1 MEGQGLGFGGDAQA
15 VGGKEN
21 FGGEAGLTLTLAL
34 DRYDRHIPLFLNA
47 VEGPAGLKYR
57 ALEVGMAP
65 PRRDGIDRHGRML
78 RDLEFDAA
86 EVSLASY
93 IIARQRGIP
102 LTAVPVFPRRLFSQN
117 HVFVHRKSGIRA
129 PADLAGRKVGLWAFQ
144 VTMSVL
150 FKGDLKGY
158 YGVPWEGIEWHTQ
171 YPEEMPW
178 SHPSVKLHQAP
189 PGMDLAQMLIEREID
204 AYVHPHPPHLM
215 QQSPEVTRLFAE
227 PELECARYAAA
238 RGYYPIMHLVA
249 IKEERV
255 RERPAL
261 PRELMTLLE
270 EAKRV
275 ACDFYHDPGYALLAF
290 SRNTYE
296 RQLASLG
303 ADPWTAGLKANRANL
318 DTFIA
323 DMVDQRLLERAVPA
337 ASLFHASVLDT

>member
-1 MEGQGLGFGGDAQA
+1 M
-15 VGGKEN
+15 
-21 FGGEAGLTLTLAL
+21 TRPITLAL
-34 DRYDRHIPLFLNA
+34 DRYDRHVPLFLGA
-47 VEGPAGLKYR
+47 VEAPAGLRYE

-65 PRRDGIDRHGRML
+65 PRRHGIDRHGRML

-86 EVSLASY
+86 ELSLASY
-93 IIARQRGIP
+93 IIARQRGIA
-102 LTAVPVFPRRLFSQN
+102 LTAIPVFPRRLFSQN
-117 HVFVHRKSGIRA
+117 HVFVRRKAGLRG

-178 SHPSVKLHQAP
+178 SHPSVKLRQAP
-189 PGMDLAQMLIEREID
+189 PGKDLAAMLLAGEID
-204 AYVHPHPPHLM
+204 AYVHPHPPHLL
-215 QQSPEVTRLFAE
+215 QQSPEVTRLFEDA
-227 PELECARYAAA
+227 ELECARYAAA

-249 IKEERV
+249 IREDRV

-261 PRELMTLLE
+261 PRELMALLE

-275 ACDFYHDPGYALLAF
+275 AYDFYHDPGYALLAF

-303 ADPWTAGLKANRANL
+303 ADPWTAGLRANRANL
-318 DTFIA
+318 ERFIA
-323 DMVDQRLLERAVPA
+323 DMADQRLLERPVPVE
-337 ASLFHASVLDT
+337 SLFHPSVLDT